1 MSGEILDGLVDG
13 LFLAV
18 TIGVLIAATEIGYR
32 VGRRGQS
39 GGNESTRSHIGMLEA
54 ALLGVLALLLGFTFS
69 MAGSRF
75 DTRRQLAVNE
85 ANAIGTT
92 YLRAQILPEPSRREA
107 SNLLRRYVDVRLE
120 SYGSNLDQRKLQEMK
135 DNTERLQ
142 NELWSRA
149 IAEGKQDPRA
159 ITTGLFIQSLNE
171 VIDLYS
177 KQRAGMKNRVPK
189 VIFVVIYV
197 VAIISMGMVG
207 YGAGMGGLR
216 NLKSTMTAA
225 VLIASVIFL
234 IADLDDP
241 TRGLVTVHQQ
251 SLVDLRDSLSKTAP

>member
-18 TIGVLIAATEIGYR
+18 IIGVLISATEIGYR

-39 GGNESTRSHIGMLEA
+39 GANESARSHIGMLEG

-75 DTRRQLAVNE
+75 DARRLLVVNE

-92 YLRAQILPEPSRREA
+92 YLRAQMLPEPSRTEV

-120 SYGSNLDQRKLQEMK
+120 SYNAKLDERRLQEMK

-149 IAEGKQDPRA
+149 VAAGERDSRA
-159 ITTGLFIQSLNE
+159 TIGLFLQSLNE
-171 VIDLYS
+171 MIGLHAKRMMALENHVPESIFILLDL
-177 KQRAGMKNRVPK
+177 
-189 VIFVVIYV
+189 I
-197 VAIISMGMVG
+197 AILSMVLVG
-207 YGAGMGGLR
+207 YGCGLGARR
-216 NLKSTMTAA
+216 NLLMTMTMGF
-225 VLIASVIFL
+225 LIASVIL
-234 IADLDDP
+234 LVVDLDRP
-241 TRGLVTVHQQ
+241 QRGMLKGNQQ
-251 SLVDLRDSLSKTAP
+251 SMIELRESLKKSNP